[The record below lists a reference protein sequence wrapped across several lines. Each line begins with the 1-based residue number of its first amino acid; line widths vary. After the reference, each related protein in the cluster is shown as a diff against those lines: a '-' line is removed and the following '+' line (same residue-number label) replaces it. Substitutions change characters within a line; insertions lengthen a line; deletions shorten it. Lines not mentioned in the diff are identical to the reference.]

1 MTTITEIQF
10 FKNDQYI
17 TKTLK
22 GDKIEFIKNRIATRK
37 SKNMILEVNTY
48 NIYDFETINSLKFK
62 GLI

>member
-10 FKNDQYI
+10 FKNNQYI

-22 GDKIEFIKNRIATRK
+22 GDKIEFIKNRLAKRK

-48 NIYDFETINSLKFK
+48 NTYDFATINSLNF
-62 GLI
+62 

>member
-22 GDKIEFIKNRIATRK
+22 GDKIEFIKNRLVTRK
-37 SKNMILEVNTY
+37 AKNMILEVNTY
-48 NIYDFETINSLKFK
+48 NTYDFATINSLKF
-62 GLI
+62 

>member
-22 GDKIEFIKNRIATRK
+22 GDKIEFIKNRLATRK
-37 SKNMILEVNTY
+37 SKNMILEVSTY
-48 NIYDFETINSLKFK
+48 STYDFATINSLKF
-62 GLI
+62 